1 MGRKNRTNDDF
12 IEELK
17 VKRPTILPLEPFNG
31 VDKKIKCKCLVC
43 SDTFY
48 TTPYVLLNSN
58 KGNGCRNCNG
68 TKQKTHLEYVQEL
81 IDKNIPVTPLEKYSN
96 NHTKIKHK
104 CNICSYEWDIKPANI
119 LSGFLCP
126 ACANKKVFVG
136 YNDLWTTHPHI
147 AELLYDKNDG
157 YKYTYG
163 SGKKVKWKCK
173 DCGYIVEHTIQKIV
187 HFGHVPCKKCS
198 DGISYPMKFTMSVLD
213 QLNID
218 YDTEVRF
225 DWCKYVFK
233 GKETYGIY
241 DMVFDYMNHS
251 YIIEVDGGFHFKT
264 NNMSGQTKEESQFI
278 DNAKDNCALN
288 NGYNMIRIIALES
301 NLDYMKDKIT
311 NSLCNLFD
319 LDNIDWEKANI
330 DALSSLVVE
339 SAKLWNQYH
348 SANTISQILNK
359 RQEIITRYLNKATK
373 AGLCDYDGKLEQIKS
388 GKRSGESRRKMKLAK
403 A

>member
-1 MGRKNRTNDDF
+1 
-12 IEELK
+12 
-17 VKRPTILPLEPFNG
+17 
-31 VDKKIKCKCLVC
+31 
-43 SDTFY
+43 
-48 TTPYVLLNSN
+48 
-58 KGNGCRNCNG
+58 
-68 TKQKTHLEYVQEL
+68 
-81 IDKNIPVTPLEKYSN
+81 
-96 NHTKIKHK
+96 
-104 CNICSYEWDIKPANI
+104 
-119 LSGFLCP
+119 
-126 ACANKKVFVG
+126 
-136 YNDLWTTHPHI
+136 
-147 AELLYDKNDG
+147 
-157 YKYTYG
+157 
-163 SGKKVKWKCK
+163 
-173 DCGYIVEHTIQKIV
+173 
-187 HFGHVPCKKCS
+187 
-198 DGISYPMKFTMSVLD
+198 MSVLD

-218 YDTEVRF
+218 YNTEVRF

-241 DMVFDYMNHS
+241 DIVFNYMNHS
-251 YIIEVDGGFHFKT
+251 YIIEVDGGFHYKT

-301 NLDYMKDKIT
+301 NTEYMKKQVT
-311 NSLCNLFD
+311 NALGNLFD
-319 LDNIDWEKANI
+319 LDNIDWKKANI

-339 SAKLWNQYH
+339 SAKLWKQYH

>member
-17 VKRPTILPLEPFNG
+17 VKRPTILPLDPFNG

-48 TTPYVLLNSN
+48 TTPYILLNSN

-81 IDKNIPVTPLEKYSN
+81 IDKNISVTPLEKYSN

-147 AELLYDKNDG
+147 AQLLYDKNDG

-225 DWCKYVFK
+225 DWCKYIFK

-241 DMVFDYMNHS
+241 DIVFNYMNYS
-251 YIIEVDGGFHFKT
+251 YIIEVDGGFHYKT

-301 NLDYMKDKIT
+301 NTEYMKKQVT
-311 NSLCNLFD
+311 NALGNLFD
-319 LDNIDWEKANI
+319 LDNIDWKKANI

-388 GKRSGESRRKMKLAK
+388 GKRSGESRRKMKLVK